1 MACLTDTSSQP
12 QEYIHRAQC
21 MLRFLSLAL
30 CEQRGQTELPEFER
44 DGLYWILDHIEANLK
59 QAQSLIH

>member
-1 MACLTDTSSQP
+1 MECLIDAAGQP

-21 MLRFLSLAL
+21 MLRFLSLVL

-44 DGLYWILDHIEANLK
+44 DGLCWILDHIEANLK
-59 QAQSLIH
+59 QA